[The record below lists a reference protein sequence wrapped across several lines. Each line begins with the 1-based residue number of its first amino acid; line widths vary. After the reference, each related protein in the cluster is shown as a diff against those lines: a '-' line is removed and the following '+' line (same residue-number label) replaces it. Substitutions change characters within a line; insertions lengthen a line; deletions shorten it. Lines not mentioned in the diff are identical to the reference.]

1 MRSFDKDILHV
12 SIVRSLYL
20 SLRFGGG
27 TIVVL
32 RGTRLRL
39 DRGARIEVPRGCRL
53 LIGKHHS
60 GGGPASLDLRSHARL
75 TVSGSGPVSIARGT
89 RILLLEGAHLEMG
102 ANSIVNFSATITC
115 IKHVSIGWGSG
126 IGWNANLVDGNLHP
140 LTIDGVARPV
150 HTPVIIGQRVW
161 VGTGVTIVGATIGDG
176 AVIGAGSV
184 VTSDVPGAVLV
195 AGNPARI
202 ISKDVSHEM

>member
-1 MRSFDKDILHV
+1 MRSFDKDLLHV
-12 SIVRSLYL
+12 SIIRSLYL
-20 SLRFGGG
+20 SLRFGGK
-27 TIVVL
+27 IVIL

-39 DRGARIEVPRGCRL
+39 DRGARIEVPPGALL
-53 LIGKHHS
+53 LIGRHHA
-60 GGGPASLDLRSHARL
+60 GGGPASLDLRRHARL
-75 TVSGSGPVSIARGT
+75 TVTGSGLVSIARGT
-89 RILLLEGAHLEMG
+89 RILLLERARLDMSG
-102 ANSIVNFSATITC
+102 NSVINFSATITC

-140 LTIDGVARPV
+140 LTIDGVARPI
-150 HTPVIIGQRVW
+150 HTPVIVGRRVW

-184 VTSDVPGAVLV
+184 VTADVPEAVLV

-202 ISKDVSHEM
+202 ISKDVSHEL

>member
-1 MRSFDKDILHV
+1 MRTFDKDLLHV

-20 SLRFGGG
+20 SLRFGGK
-27 TIVVL
+27 IVVL

-39 DRGARIEVPRGCRL
+39 DRGARIEMSRGSRL
-53 LIGKHHS
+53 IVGRHHA
-60 GGGPASLDLRSHARL
+60 GGGPASLDLRRHARL
-75 TVSGSGPVSIARGT
+75 TVSGSGLVSIARGA
-89 RILLLEGAHLEMG
+89 RILLLERAHLAMS
-102 ANSIVNFSATITC
+102 ANSVINFSATITC
-115 IKHVSIGWGSG
+115 VKHVSIGWGSA
-126 IGWNANLVDGNLHP
+126 IGWNANLLDGNLHP

-150 HTPVIIGQRVW
+150 HTPVIVGERVW

-184 VTSDVPGAVLV
+184 VTSDVPSAVLV

-202 ISKDVSHEM
+202 ISKNVSHEL